1 MQNGVGGK
9 QYVATVAG
17 PTSSRSVCKVGLLGV
32 DPKIETRAKVGLAA
46 NGECVSRKIK
56 KKRRKFTDSFKAKAV
71 ARMEECDSV
80 VGLARELGIT
90 WSLLYKWKA
99 HFQRVAIASRERE
112 LKEELQTVKLA
123 LAQKTLEADFFK
135 GALQR
140 VEARRQGGRVTS
152 TTRSGN

>member
-1 MQNGVGGK
+1 
-9 QYVATVAG
+9 
-17 PTSSRSVCKVGLLGV
+17 
-32 DPKIETRAKVGLAA
+32 
-46 NGECVSRKIK
+46 
-56 KKRRKFTDSFKAKAV
+56 
-71 ARMEECDSV
+71 MEECDSV